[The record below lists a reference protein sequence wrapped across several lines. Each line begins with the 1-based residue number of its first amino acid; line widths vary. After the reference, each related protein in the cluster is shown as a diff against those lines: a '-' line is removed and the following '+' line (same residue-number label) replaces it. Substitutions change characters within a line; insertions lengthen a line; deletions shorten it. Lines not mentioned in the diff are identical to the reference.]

1 MSSSGNTIR
10 KRDYGSNEVLMSSIF
25 SAISDIRHGSIKIYI
40 QDGKVIQIDKLNKLR
55 IR

>member
-1 MSSSGNTIR
+1 MGSSGNTIR
-10 KRDYGSNEVLMSSIF
+10 SRDSACNETMMSSIF
-25 SAISDIRHGSIKIYI
+25 SAISEIRYGSVKIHI